1 MLSSIQKM
9 QLSILNNKILQTS
22 FLLLVIGAALPV
34 GAAPVSD
41 IGSIVEHK
49 GYGGITRQDGEQLPT
64 NLDVGLQA
72 MDYIETVNGRL
83 KATFAEGSELHMTE
97 HTEATITKYY
107 WDKDKNDGEIGIKFA
122 QGTARFTTGRLGLI
136 PKENILI
143 ETASATIAVRGT
155 DFTTTVD
162 ELGRTLVILLPE
174 TECTIDGDC
183 SPSGRIIVTNEGGS
197 VTLEEAY
204 QATMVSSLSTPP
216 AQPVT
221 ISNISVGMIDNM
233 FIVSPPQEI
242 EEAEEESA
250 RNNSDSSTSILD
262 FTDLDTDYLKEDFL
276 AEDDLE
282 FTELDMDLLDV
293 DFLQDVLVA
302 IEEVDILKRGTAQA
316 QGGQEFT
323 GTSLGFDKETQYNTF
338 LDKGLGQLVFYRDVN
353 GIIGIRV
360 ALGSNTRI
368 ESENEGKKNIITIGD
383 GTSVIITIRQGG

>member
-1 MLSSIQKM
+1 MH
-9 QLSILNNKILQTS
+9 QLTLFKKILLIS
-22 FLLLVIGAALPV
+22 SVFLLGNVLAQDVNSV
-34 GAAPVSD
+34 
-41 IGSIVEHK
+41 GSITEHK
-49 GYGGITRQDGEQLPT
+49 GSGGITRQAGEQLPT
-64 NLDVGLQA
+64 GLNVGLQP
-72 MDYIETVNGRL
+72 MDFIETVNGRL
-83 KATFAEGSELHMTE
+83 KAEFVEGSLLHMTE

-136 PKENILI
+136 PKENIVI

-183 SPSGRIIVTNEGGS
+183 SPSGRITVTNEGGS

-216 AQPVT
+216 VQPVT
-221 ISNISVGMIDNM
+221 IQNINVSMIDNM

-242 EEAEEESA
+242 EEAEDERQSGS
-250 RNNSDSSTSILD
+250 NDSGNSILD
-262 FTDLDTDYLKEDFL
+262 FTDLDTDYLEDDFL

-282 FTELDMDLLDV
+282 YTELDMDLLDV

-323 GTSLGFDKETQYNTF
+323 GTKLGFDKETQYNTF
-338 LDKGLGQLVFYRDVN
+338 IDKGLGQLVFYRDVN

-360 ALGSNTRI
+360 SLGSNTRI
-368 ESENEGKKNIITIGD
+368 ESENEGKKNVITVGD
-383 GTSVIITIRQGG
+383 GTSVVITIRQGG

>member
-1 MLSSIQKM
+1 ML
-9 QLSILNNKILQTS
+9 QLILNNKILQTS
-22 FLLLVIGAALPV
+22 FLLLLIGAALPI
-34 GAAPVSD
+34 GAAPVSE

-49 GYGGITRQDGEQLPT
+49 GYGGITRQGGEQLPT
-64 NLDVGLQA
+64 NLDVGLQPL
-72 MDYIETVNGRL
+72 DFIETVNGRL

-174 TECTIDGDC
+174 TECTVDGDC

-197 VTLEEAY
+197 VTLDEAY
-204 QATMVSSLSTPP
+204 QATMVSSISTPP
-216 AQPVT
+216 VQPVT

-323 GTSLGFDKETQYNTF
+323 GTSLGFDKDTQYNTF

-360 ALGSNTRI
+360 SLGSNTRI